1 MTETTPKAPLEL
13 LTFPT
18 ARGALERG
26 LAALRAGQTVFDLA
40 SVKLA
45 DSSGVAVLLEMQ
57 RQARKAGVTVSF
69 INLPVSLQSLATL
82 YGVDTLLA
90 EVPATSQHH

>member
-1 MTETTPKAPLEL
+1 MTETTANAPLQL
-13 LTFPT
+13 LTFQT

-57 RQARKAGVTVSF
+57 RQARKAGVSVSF

-82 YGVDTLLA
+82 YGVDQLLA
-90 EVPATSQHH
+90 DTSAGPHHH

>member
-1 MTETTPKAPLEL
+1 MIATTSKPPLEL
-13 LTFPT
+13 LTFQT

-45 DSSGVAVLLEMQ
+45 DSSGVAVLLELQ
-57 RQARKAGVTVSF
+57 RQARTAGLSVSF

-82 YGVDTLLA
+82 YGVETLLA
-90 EVPATSQHH
+90 EAATSAQHH

>member
-1 MTETTPKAPLEL
+1 MTETTSKPALEL
-13 LTFPT
+13 LTFQT

-26 LAALRAGQTVFDLA
+26 LAALRAGQTVFDLT

-57 RQARKAGVTVSF
+57 RQARVAGVTVSF

-90 EVPATSQHH
+90 QAPASPQHH

>member
-1 MTETTPKAPLEL
+1 MTETPSKPALEL
-13 LTFPT
+13 LTFQT

-26 LAALRAGQTVFDLA
+26 LAALRGGQTVFDLA

-57 RQARKAGVTVSF
+57 RQARKAGASVSF

-82 YGVDTLLA
+82 YGVDTLLT
-90 EVPATSQHH
+90 EVPAQLPPH

>member
-1 MTETTPKAPLEL
+1 MTETTSKPALEL
-13 LTFPT
+13 LTFQT
-18 ARGALERG
+18 ARGALARG

-57 RQARKAGVTVSF
+57 RQARVAGVTVSF

-90 EVPATSQHH
+90 QAPASPQHH